1 MLYVFGSCSLIY
13 MKRGIKS
20 TLYFGSH
27 KPFLMEETACQF
39 YCHLWEK
46 GNRIVHT
53 PCLYFCYFPA
63 EQAEGKVGRLWL
75 KVLYL
80 VLSCLA
86 VVSWR
91 PALFWK
97 GNKGEWI
104 WGRGEVARGLEG
116 VNEWGKLLL
125 GCILQEK
132 GIFQIKKI
140 HHSEKRKS
148 QCI

>member
-86 VVSWR
+86 VVSWK

-97 GNKGEWI
+97 GNEGGVDLRERGGGKGARRSEWV
-104 WGRGEVARGLEG
+104 GETVVGVHFTREG
-116 VNEWGKLLL
+116 YISN
-125 GCILQEK
+125 
-132 GIFQIKKI
+132 
-140 HHSEKRKS
+140 
-148 QCI
+148 